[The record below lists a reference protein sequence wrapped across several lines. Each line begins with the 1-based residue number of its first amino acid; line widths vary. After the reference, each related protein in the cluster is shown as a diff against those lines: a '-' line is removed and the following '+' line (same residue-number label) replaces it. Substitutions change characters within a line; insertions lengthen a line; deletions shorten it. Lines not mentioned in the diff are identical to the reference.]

1 MIKRSQSVSQQL
13 SGKPSNDLLGLGIGM
28 GSSAAS
34 NASTPIS
41 THPYAPLQSPSV
53 LQSPSQLTLN
63 SPTLSSSR
71 YADLTDLFSEV
82 GEIQPATTKSARQ
95 TPTPTS
101 GYMSIPRPPSRK
113 SEVSKNVILLGVAES
128 FLVFALGTVF
138 SKDFKTTLL
147 GNTV

>member
-13 SGKPSNDLLGLGIGM
+13 SSKPSNDLLGLGIGT
-28 GSSAAS
+28 GSAGAS

-63 SPTLSSSR
+63 SPTSSR
-71 YADLTDLFSEV
+71 YADLSDLFSEV
-82 GEIQPATTKSARQ
+82 GEIHPATAPVKSSRQ

-113 SEVSKNVILLGVAES
+113 SEVSRPGYFYQKDSFIIYCILIGSVS
-128 FLVFALGTVF
+128 TRTHKPISNF
-138 SKDFKTTLL
+138 SS
-147 GNTV
+147 

>member
-13 SGKPSNDLLGLGIGM
+13 SGKPSNDLIGLGLGM

-34 NASTPIS
+34 NASTPVS
-41 THPYAPLQSPSV
+41 AHPYAPLQSPSA

-71 YADLTDLFSEV
+71 YAELSDLFSEV
-82 GEIQPATTKSARQ
+82 GEIQPAPATKSSRQ

-113 SEVSKNVILLGVAES
+113 SEVSYLS
-128 FLVFALGTVF
+128 
-138 SKDFKTTLL
+138 SW
-147 GNTV
+147 